1 MPTKRKPGGTRGR
14 RETKKAR
21 PRVQEGY
28 TALGLR
34 LEMTAAAERL
44 GWLNP
49 TKLQRKVIPFILAG
63 RDVAVKTAA
72 DADETGAY
80 ALPVLH
86 QLFDTGLA
94 PTLRPFCA
102 VVTPTRAATIQ
113 VGAYITAL
121 AQELPIRV
129 LVADNEISD
138 RQQTTALTKGREV
151 IIGTPERLLHL
162 LKQGYLLFSALKHCV
177 LAGAD
182 DILDSP
188 RTSDLMSIMDRT
200 PVRRQTLL
208 FCANLS
214 PAVKRFTREHLFSP
228 VEIQIA
234 AAAPPPAL
242 KHELWALSRDR
253 KSRALTELLAG
264 DHESVL
270 VVCRTRKAAGELARR
285 LGRDGEPVVTIHAAR
300 TSKERE
306 RALGKFKAGEARVLI
321 ASENASRGLEIDDV
335 DLVVN
340 YDMPADPQDYL
351 HRVART
357 ARARRPGLAVTLCVP
372 EEEPLVQQ
380 LESQLQS
387 RIARRA
393 AE

>member
-94 PTLRPFCA
+94 
-102 VVTPTRAATIQ
+102 Q
-113 VGAYITAL
+113 K
-121 AQELPIRV
+121 LPIRV